1 MVTGDANYIKTM
13 NRRLVLEDIIRS
25 KSISR
30 INISKRTG
38 LNKATVSSQVN
49 ALIEHSLIVEKPVEN
64 YQQPGRRPTNLELD
78 PMSTYTIGIDIDRSH
93 IRIVL
98 INLKGMTIYNNIYD
112 FDIHRT
118 DALVEILPDI
128 LNPVIKEYNSV
139 YSLNKLAGIGISLH
153 GIVNENHELL
163 YSPPNQI
170 ELTPLLAMLKA
181 TYNVPVFVDNNANMA
196 VLAEKSFTEYQ
207 SNLFCVTLSS
217 GIGLGILLNDEVFR
231 GFTGYAGEV
240 GHMIIK
246 KNGIECRCGN
256 KGCFER
262 YASDEVLKQSIAS
275 QNIKLYDYPTY
286 ASLKADEKTNRIFEE
301 YISDIAVGLN
311 NIINIFNPKKL
322 VINSSIFTKYPE
334 LLDDLKPKLSS
345 SFIDYEEILISP
357 LGEQSSALGA
367 ATVPLTKFL
376 DVNHLNLNEYRQAHI

>member
-1 MVTGDANYIKTM
+1 
-13 NRRLVLEDIIRS
+13 
-25 KSISR
+25 
-30 INISKRTG
+30 
-38 LNKATVSSQVN
+38 VN

-128 LNPVIKEYNSV
+128 LNPVIKAYNSV

-231 GFTGYAGEV
+231 GFTEYAGE
-240 GHMIIK
+240 
-246 KNGIECRCGN
+246 
-256 KGCFER
+256 
-262 YASDEVLKQSIAS
+262 
-275 QNIKLYDYPTY
+275 
-286 ASLKADEKTNRIFEE
+286 
-301 YISDIAVGLN
+301 
-311 NIINIFNPKKL
+311 
-322 VINSSIFTKYPE
+322 
-334 LLDDLKPKLSS
+334 
-345 SFIDYEEILISP
+345 EI
-357 LGEQSSALGA
+357 G
-367 ATVPLTKFL
+367 
-376 DVNHLNLNEYRQAHI
+376 RAHV

>member
-1 MVTGDANYIKTM
+1 
-13 NRRLVLEDIIRS
+13 
-25 KSISR
+25 
-30 INISKRTG
+30 
-38 LNKATVSSQVN
+38 
-49 ALIEHSLIVEKPVEN
+49 
-64 YQQPGRRPTNLELD
+64 
-78 PMSTYTIGIDIDRSH
+78 
-93 IRIVL
+93 
-98 INLKGMTIYNNIYD
+98 
-112 FDIHRT
+112 
-118 DALVEILPDI
+118 
-128 LNPVIKEYNSV
+128 
-139 YSLNKLAGIGISLH
+139 
-153 GIVNENHELL
+153 ELL

-275 QNIKLYDYPTY
+275 QNIKLYDYPSY

-322 VINSSIFTKYPE
+322 VINS
-334 LLDDLKPKLSS
+334 
-345 SFIDYEEILISP
+345 
-357 LGEQSSALGA
+357 
-367 ATVPLTKFL
+367 
-376 DVNHLNLNEYRQAHI
+376 